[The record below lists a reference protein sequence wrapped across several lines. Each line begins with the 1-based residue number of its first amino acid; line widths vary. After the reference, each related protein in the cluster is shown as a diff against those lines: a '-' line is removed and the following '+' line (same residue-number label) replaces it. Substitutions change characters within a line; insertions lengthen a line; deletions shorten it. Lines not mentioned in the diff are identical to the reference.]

1 MNKKKCERLL
11 WNIAGLIGIFAL
23 VFVLICCA
31 GCAATQKQL
40 AKNLQQKSLMGD
52 GIITINQITLT
63 DPASES
69 FTPELKSIFISG
81 KFLSLIKDSNFLAY
95 DRKSSASTFNAQAV
109 TTAESLVIQTDS
121 KGGNL
126 AEALEKILELQ
137 RSSQK
142 EASSVNK

>member
-1 MNKKKCERLL
+1 MKKQMSKKEMIGAAVLL
-11 WNIAGLIGIFAL
+11 LAFMIAA
-23 VFVLICCA
+23 VLSLT

-52 GIITINQITLT
+52 GVITINQITLT
-63 DPASES
+63 DPASET